1 MSESSDE
8 NSDEGD
14 MYSSSQEDGPSEV
27 VDVIP
32 VDASEKSS
40 SEDAAA
46 GKSVNTGYKIVFDNI
61 DKNVNPRHMR
71 SDNQTRSLHYVQ
83 SYAVKDRINYD
94 GISDELPTEVNVFD
108 ILPTGEDYKCLK
120 ESFAILVS
128 RVIVNFI
135 PFFTSDYKNLP
146 IKHIPH
152 EHSVEMATKSEI
164 VSLLY
169 ALL

>member
-1 MSESSDE
+1 M
-8 NSDEGD
+8 
-14 MYSSSQEDGPSEV
+14 

-94 GISDELPTEVNVFD
+94 GTPMSSLQ
-108 ILPTGEDYKCLK
+108 KSMCLI
-120 ESFAILVS
+120 F
-128 RVIVNFI
+128 
-135 PFFTSDYKNLP
+135 
-146 IKHIPH
+146 
-152 EHSVEMATKSEI
+152 
-164 VSLLY
+164 SLLEKTTNV
-169 ALL
+169 